1 MEVAVVHQVAAVRRA
16 ARLQLCHIAVKASFD
31 VTGKQVNTEH
41 ISLRILRYCHRRCQ
55 SDKSG
60 GASRQ
65 MLTVGIDCISIL
77 VLITH
82 TQAGKP
88 VFPGLI

>member
-1 MEVAVVHQVAAVRRA
+1 MKVAIVHQVAAVRCA

-31 VTGKQVNTEH
+31 MTGKQVDTEY
-41 ISLRILRYCHRRCQ
+41 IGLRILRHCHRRHQ

-60 GASRQ
+60 GSCCQ
-65 MLTVGIDCISIL
+65 MLTVSIDCISIL
-77 VLITH
+77 VLIAH

>member
-1 MEVAVVHQVAAVRRA
+1 MEVAVVHQVAAVRCA
-16 ARLQLCHIAVKASFD
+16 ARLQLCHIAVKASPD
-31 VTGKQVNTEH
+31 MPRKQVNTEH
-41 ISLRILRYCHRRCQ
+41 IRLRILRHCHCRHQ

-60 GASRQ
+60 GGCCQ

-82 TQAGKP
+82 TQAGKS
-88 VFPGLI
+88 VFLDFI